1 MKIPGLD
8 DAVISR
14 AKITDYLLSTTHP
27 AGRHEAAFFLGH
39 GFAAESWKVLR
50 DSLLDLARRHEVSEA
65 TTTAYGKKLVIDGD
79 LSAPMDEAPGPARS
93 GSSKLAR
100 ISPDSSRPTPCG
112 GET

>member
-79 LSAPMDEAPGPARS
+79 LSAPDGRS
-93 GSSKLAR
+93 PRGR
-100 ISPDSSRPTPCG
+100 TVRVVEV
-112 GET
+112 GEDFPRFVTTYPLWR